1 MEQRYSS
8 SQKIQPMSNTSST
21 KGPRRLQYHLN
32 STTKGNL
39 ASLSGHYATA
49 PVPSR
54 NNESVGNAVKENTGS
69 PAVGNQLEGSTVLP
83 HQHGD
88 AQKHPPIVQAIISFM
103 ENTTTPSLVAKE
115 QEIQD
120 YVGEI
125 YVQKDEIIKLHMK
138 TEELKNQKEY
148 AEKNLKRTQK
158 GVEKIRTENNYLRK
172 TLTARDEVV
181 KMLTDENDKLTS
193 EHVNLSEQLISTR
206 SEVTSWMNKFMEI
219 TDKRNEDLLAHNA
232 ELVKKDNERKAAL
245 DKVRVDKKNIKLE
258 LTVAD
263 EHIDY
268 LKAYNDKLTNDNQ
281 KWKSLVMYLRP
292 AYDAFVHKADSI
304 VSENKGP
311 VRQLL
316 QDLGVN
322 PELNKDLPQ
331 SGVTDSEL
339 ISLSSLP
346 ENLSSSGH
354 KTDNKRSVDWDDE
367 LGDLVIDESPK
378 RNCGSYF
385 EQ

>member
-8 SQKIQPMSNTSST
+8 SQKNQPMSNTSPT
-21 KGPRRLQYHLN
+21 KGPCQPQHHVN
-32 STTKGNL
+32 SNTQSNL
-39 ASLSGHYATA
+39 ASLPGHYATG
-49 PVPSR
+49 PVPPR
-54 NNESVGNAVKENTGS
+54 NSENVGNAAKENTGS
-69 PAVGNQLEGSTVLP
+69 PGLGNRLVGSPILP
-83 HQHGD
+83 LQHVD
-88 AQKHPPIVQAIISFM
+88 SQKNPPIVQAIISFM
-103 ENTTTPSLVAKE
+103 EATTTPSLIAKE

-125 YVQKDEIIKLHMK
+125 YVQKDEIIKLQMK
-138 TEELKNQKEY
+138 VEELKNQKEY
-148 AEKNLKRTQK
+148 AEQDLKRTQNDADQ
-158 GVEKIRTENNYLRK
+158 IRAQNDYLKK

-181 KMLTDENDKLTS
+181 KMLTDENEKLTS
-193 EHVNLSEQLISTR
+193 EHVNLSEQLNSTR
-206 SEVTSWMNKFMEI
+206 SEVTCWMNKFMEM
-219 TDKRNEDLLAHNA
+219 TDKRKEDLVTHNA
-232 ELVKKDNERKAAL
+232 ELVKKDNESKAAL
-245 DKVRVDKKNIKLE
+245 DKVRVDKKNTKLE
-258 LTVAD
+258 LTVAN

-268 LKAYNDKLTNDNQ
+268 LKANNDKLNNDNQ
-281 KWKSLVMYLRP
+281 KWRSLVMYMRP

-316 QDLGVN
+316 QDLGIN
-322 PELNKDLPQ
+322 PELNKSLPQ

-339 ISLSSLP
+339 ISLSSPP

-354 KTDNKRSVDWDDE
+354 KTDNKRSVDWDEE

-378 RNCGSYF
+378 RNCCNSL